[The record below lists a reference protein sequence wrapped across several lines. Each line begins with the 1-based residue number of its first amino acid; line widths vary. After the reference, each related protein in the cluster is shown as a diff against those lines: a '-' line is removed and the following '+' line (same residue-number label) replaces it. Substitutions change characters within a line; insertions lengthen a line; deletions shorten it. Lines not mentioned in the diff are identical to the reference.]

1 MRNILFVFLSLVVLI
16 TSCTKKEI
24 EDLCVDP
31 EAEKDYKMSLPSE
44 DGPTEFV
51 GAYTYY
57 SPVCGCNN
65 ESYSIDHFAK
75 LEGVTSFTM
84 GDCEN

>member
-1 MRNILFVFLSLVVLI
+1 
-16 TSCTKKEI
+16 
-24 EDLCVDP
+24 
-31 EAEKDYKMSLPSE
+31 MSLPSE
-44 DGPTEFV
+44 DDPTEFV

-65 ESYSIDHFAK
+65 ESYSNDHFAK